1 MTTLQER
8 AQKLIEERAQLV
20 SLFNEVQG
28 ALAELDAIVL
38 EAQQE
43 QQEGED
49 VEESEPTE
57 TEEVSEEN

>member
-1 MTTLQER
+1 MTTIQER

-20 SLFNEVQG
+20 NRFNEIQG

-38 EAQQE
+38 EAKQE

-57 TEEVSEEN
+57 TEVVSEEN

>member
-1 MTTLQER
+1 MTTIQER
-8 AQKLIEERAQLV
+8 AQKLMEERAQLV
-20 SLFNEVQG
+20 SRFNEVQG

-57 TEEVSEEN
+57 TEVVSEEN

>member
-1 MTTLQER
+1 MTTIQER
-8 AQKLIEERAQLV
+8 AQNLIEERAQLINR
-20 SLFNEVQG
+20 FNEIQG

-57 TEEVSEEN
+57 TEVVSEEN

>member
-1 MTTLQER
+1 MTTIQER
-8 AQKLIEERAQLV
+8 AQNLIDERALIV
-20 SLFNEVQG
+20 NRFNEIQG
-28 ALAELDAIVL
+28 ALAELDAIIL

-49 VEESEPTE
+49 VEESKPTE

>member
-1 MTTLQER
+1 MITIQER
-8 AQKLIEERAQLV
+8 AQKLIEERAQLINR
-20 SLFNEVQG
+20 FNEVQG
-28 ALAELDAIVL
+28 ALAELDAIIL

>member
-1 MTTLQER
+1 MITIQER

-20 SLFNEVQG
+20 SRYNEVQG

-57 TEEVSEEN
+57 TEVVSEEN

>member
-1 MTTLQER
+1 MTTIQER
-8 AQKLIEERAQLV
+8 AQKLIEERAQLINRV
-20 SLFNEVQG
+20 NEIQG

-57 TEEVSEEN
+57 TEVVSEEN

>member
-1 MTTLQER
+1 MTTIQER
-8 AQKLIEERAQLV
+8 AQKLIEERALIV
-20 SLFNEVQG
+20 NRFNEIQG
-28 ALAELDAIVL
+28 ALAELDAIIL

-57 TEEVSEEN
+57 TEVVSEEN

>member
-1 MTTLQER
+1 MTTIQER
-8 AQKLIEERAQLV
+8 AQKLIEERAQLINR
-20 SLFNEVQG
+20 FNEIQG

-38 EAQQE
+38 EAKQE

-57 TEEVSEEN
+57 TEVVSEEN

>member
-1 MTTLQER
+1 MTTIQER

-20 SLFNEVQG
+20 NRFNEIQG
-28 ALAELDAIVL
+28 ALAQLDAIVL
-38 EAQQE
+38 EAKQE

-57 TEEVSEEN
+57 TEVVSEEN

>member
-1 MTTLQER
+1 MTTIQER

-20 SLFNEVQG
+20 NRFNEIQG

-43 QQEGED
+43 QQEGEA
-49 VEESEPTE
+49 VEESAPTE
-57 TEEVSEEN
+57 TEVVSEEN

>member
-1 MTTLQER
+1 MTTIQER
-8 AQKLIEERAQLV
+8 AQKLMEERVQLV
-20 SLFNEVQG
+20 SRFNEVQG

-57 TEEVSEEN
+57 TEVVSEEN

>member
-1 MTTLQER
+1 MTTIQER

-20 SLFNEVQG
+20 SRYNEVQG

-49 VEESEPTE
+49 VEESKPTE
-57 TEEVSEEN
+57 PEEVSEEN

>member
-1 MTTLQER
+1 MTTIQER
-8 AQKLIEERAQLV
+8 AQKLMEERVQLV
-20 SLFNEVQG
+20 SRFNEVQG

-57 TEEVSEEN
+57 PEEVSEEN

>member
-1 MTTLQER
+1 MTTIQER
-8 AQKLIEERAQLV
+8 AQKLLEERAQLV
-20 SLFNEVQG
+20 SRYNEVQG

-49 VEESEPTE
+49 IEESEPIE

>member
-1 MTTLQER
+1 MTTIQER
-8 AQKLIEERAQLV
+8 AQKLMEERAQLV
-20 SLFNEVQG
+20 SRFNEVQG

-43 QQEGED
+43 QQEGEN

-57 TEEVSEEN
+57 TEVVSEEN

>member
-1 MTTLQER
+1 MTTIQER
-8 AQKLIEERAQLV
+8 AQKLMEERAQLV
-20 SLFNEVQG
+20 SRYNEVQG

-57 TEEVSEEN
+57 TEVVSEEN